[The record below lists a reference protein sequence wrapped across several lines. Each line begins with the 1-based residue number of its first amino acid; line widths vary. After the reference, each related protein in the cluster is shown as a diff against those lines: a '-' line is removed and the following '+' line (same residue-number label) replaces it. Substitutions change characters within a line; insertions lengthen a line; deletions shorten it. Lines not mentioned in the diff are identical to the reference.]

1 MKGFE
6 KMIGKMSEKELE
18 AVLET
23 MPLEFS
29 VLDKNDK
36 VLAWNKHETRIFK
49 RPAAAVGRDVRK
61 CHPPKSLAKV
71 EQILS
76 EMKQGKRDMAQ
87 FYIDLPI
94 GKNQEKNKVLIQY
107 LALRDKNKNYLGCL
121 EASQNITPI
130 QNIKGEKR
138 LID

>member
-1 MKGFE
+1 
-6 KMIGKMSEKELE
+6 MIGKISEKELE

-23 MPLEFS
+23 IPLEFS
-29 VLDKNDK
+29 ILDKNDK

-61 CHPPKSLAKV
+61 CHPPKSLSKV

-94 GKNQEKNKVLIQY
+94 GKNQEKNKVMIQY
-107 LALRDKNKNYLGCL
+107 FALRDKNKNYLGCL
-121 EASQNITPI
+121 EASQNITTI

-138 LID
+138 LLD

>member
-1 MKGFE
+1 
-6 KMIGKMSEKELE
+6 MIGNLNEKELE

-23 MPLEFS
+23 IPLEFS

-49 RPAAAVGRDVRK
+49 RPAATVGRDVRK
-61 CHPPKSLAKV
+61 CHPSKSLSKV

-94 GKNQEKNKVLIQY
+94 GKNHEKNKVLIQY
-107 LALRDKNKNYLGCL
+107 FALRDKNKNYLGCL

-138 LID
+138 LLD

>member
-1 MKGFE
+1 
-6 KMIGKMSEKELE
+6 MIGKINEKELE

-23 MPLEFS
+23 IPLEFS
-29 VLDKNDK
+29 ILDKNDK

-49 RPAAAVGRDVRK
+49 RSESAVGRDVRK
-61 CHPPKSLAKV
+61 CHPPKSLSKV

-87 FYIDLPI
+87 FYIDLPL
-94 GKNQEKNKVLIQY
+94 GKSQEKNKVMIQY
-107 LALRDKNKNYLGCL
+107 FALRDKNKNYLGCL

-138 LID
+138 LLD